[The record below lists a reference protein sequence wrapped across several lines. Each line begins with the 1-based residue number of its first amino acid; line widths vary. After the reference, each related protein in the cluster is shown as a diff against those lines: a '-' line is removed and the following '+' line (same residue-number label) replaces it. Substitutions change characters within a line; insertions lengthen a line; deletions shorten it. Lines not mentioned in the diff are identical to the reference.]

1 MSVQFH
7 GVTASDD
14 LKPGL
19 IKKDTRTTME
29 SFRDATYNSSG
40 EIQMAMGGLII
51 IMPFFG
57 FVVLAEF
64 LFLMALAYSFYSKNK
79 IKEYTFHKPV
89 QLDDNGNK
97 IKGNKG
103 ILLIA
108 NDKEDKTCYW
118 FSDDDLRTH
127 MLVFGTTGSGKTRFL
142 LGVLYQSMM
151 FASGCMYVDGK
162 GDNTVWWLVFSFC
175 RKVNKVDDLLV
186 LNYLTGEEDTT
197 VGGKPSLKRKSNT
210 SNPFAHGSSEQLRS
224 LVVGLMRDG
233 GGDDMWKGRASSM
246 LGSLLKV
253 LCELRNIG
261 EINLDIDTIRDY
273 MPLDRIIELSQA
285 ENKLSESS
293 INSIK
298 KYLADLPGYK
308 EDDAIVGEV
317 EQKAYEQHG
326 YLTMQLTEVMADLA
340 ETYGHIFSA
349 QLGEIDYK
357 DVVFNRRILFVILP
371 SLEKDPDALAGLGK
385 LVVAGVRSA
394 LAPALGD
401 ELEGLKINVIDKKP
415 TKCDVPFIMILDE
428 YGYYAVKGFAVVA
441 AQARSLGVS
450 VVFAGQDYQSL
461 KKASEEEAAATVA
474 NTNIKVCMKLEDPKE
489 TLDIMKQR
497 AGQAY
502 LAKLPGHENS
512 EATVGALYKQMR
524 NTQIEL
530 VDRMNLRDLVA
541 QAPGAAHVMN
551 ADKLG
556 RCQLYFADPHEVDEA
571 KLNKFLQIKKP
582 KKEVITKFRHVTKTL
597 DELWAMDVSEID
609 NSDMTMDDNIKKIIL
624 DFEISDSH
632 KATCDDSARF
642 SIGLNELRE
651 REKDAIMDAKSL
663 EDNMSEAELRAKSK
677 REAVA
682 NAKAKAKEERELV
695 TADAPMPSKDAE
707 AAKFSTSQQKAQN
720 ERVSALKDLVSKH
733 EVIEELE
740 SPQEAAPGSKEAIE
754 KAKSIA
760 KSVPPFDPMEDDYD
774 TNEIEKEK
782 REGVAAVVSDEHKPD
797 NSLADQA
804 DEYTARFMDTFDDG
818 ITKSNIDRSEQLGQ
832 TLSHEDKVNMSP
844 KGQISALE
852 LMKSRG
858 NEEEAERDAKQAGD
872 IISQQ
877 LLDISEYGNDPIPEK
892 LGQAEI
898 MGNLK
903 FILEKINA

>member
-7 GVTASDD
+7 GVTSNDD

-19 IKKDTRTTME
+19 VKKDTRTSME
-29 SFRDATYNSSG
+29 AFRDVTYNNSG
-40 EIQMAMGGLII
+40 EIQMAMGGFIVL
-51 IMPFFG
+51 MPFFG
-57 FVVLAEF
+57 MVVLAEF
-64 LFLMALAYSFYSKNK
+64 IFLMALIYNFYSRNK

-108 NDKEDKTCYW
+108 NDKHDKTCYW

-285 ENKLSESS
+285 ENKLTESS

-502 LAKLPGHENS
+502 LAKLPGHEDS

-530 VDRMNLRDLVA
+530 VDRMNLRDLVS
-541 QAPGAAHVMN
+541 QPPGAAHVMN

-571 KLNKFLQIKKP
+571 KLNKFLQVKKP

-597 DELWAMDVSEID
+597 DELWSIDVSEID
-609 NSDMTMDDNIKKIIL
+609 NSDMTMDENIRKTIL

-632 KATCDDSARF
+632 KASCDDSARF
-642 SIGLNELRE
+642 AIGLNELRE

-663 EDNMSEAELRAKSK
+663 EDNMSEADLRAKAK

-682 NAKAKAKEERELV
+682 SMKKEVSKVSAEQVSTQKPPAPNAKPTSGTDGVVDKKEL
-695 TADAPMPSKDAE
+695 M
-707 AAKFSTSQQKAQN
+707 
-720 ERVSALKDLVSKH
+720 H
-733 EVIEELE
+733 ELE
-740 SPQEAAPGSKEAIE
+740 QVSTEVPGSKEAVK
-754 KAKSIA
+754 KAVNIA
-760 KSVPPFDPMEDDYD
+760 NQSSLLDSDYD
-774 TNEIEKEK
+774 EKEIEKEK
-782 REGVAAVVSDEHKPD
+782 SQGVIAAMEQDRKPESSISELADHAEKAFVAETQEKVINDFD
-797 NSLADQA
+797 NSVA
-804 DEYTARFMDTFDDG
+804 
-818 ITKSNIDRSEQLGQ
+818 TKNIESAEKMGK
-832 TLSHEDKVNMSP
+832 TLSHSDKVKLSP
-844 KGQISALE
+844 KGQLSELE
-852 LMKSRG
+852 SMKSLRSP
-858 NEEEAERDAKQAGD
+858 EQAEQEAKLAGD
-872 IISQQ
+872 IISQE
-877 LLDISEYGNDPIPEK
+877 LMDISEYGNDPIPEK
-892 LGQAEI
+892 IGHAEI
-898 MGNLK
+898 LGDMQT
-903 FILEKINA
+903 ILERINGN